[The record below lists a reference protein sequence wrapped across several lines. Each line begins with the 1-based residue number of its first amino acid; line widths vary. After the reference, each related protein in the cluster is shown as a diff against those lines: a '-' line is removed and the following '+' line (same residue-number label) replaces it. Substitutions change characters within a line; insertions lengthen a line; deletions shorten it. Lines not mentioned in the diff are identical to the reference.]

1 MTVKSKDTGMFI
13 LITFN
18 LLINSTHIWIQ
29 IYIFYTALM
38 FSEQC
43 LFYRFQSFHQRV
55 VGFSTDP
62 YHHESRSGK
71 PGRLLW
77 RHYYRNVFFTPKKQ
91 SVVVISPSDL
101 PDIVTAGVLQGFYP
115 RDVKVS
121 FKKSSGK
128 PSGLV
133 CAPELPVHPRIPA
146 HPRIPTITI
155 NRSDIS
161 SESERI

>member
-1 MTVKSKDTGMFI
+1 MTLTTMNPDQVNLADCCDVI
-13 LITFN
+13 ITE
-18 LLINSTHIWIQ
+18 
-29 IYIFYTALM
+29 M
-38 FSEQC
+38 
-43 LFYRFQSFHQRV
+43 SFLH
-55 VGFSTDP
+55 
-62 YHHESRSGK
+62 
-71 PGRLLW
+71 
-77 RHYYRNVFFTPKKQ
+77 PKKH

-128 PSGLV
+128 PSSLA